1 MRHYGRSGGSVVK
14 EEKELR
20 ISPRDIPIVITLGD
34 ICLNARLAFSIME
47 AVQNGK
53 YDEIF
58 NIAEQIFN
66 HNNEIANT
74 LVNLKELCEMI
85 DKERQK
91 YN

>member
-1 MRHYGRSGGSVVK
+1 
-14 EEKELR
+14 
-20 ISPRDIPIVITLGD
+20 
-34 ICLNARLAFSIME
+34 ME
-47 AVQNGK
+47 NMMK
-53 YDEIF
+53 FF

>member
-1 MRHYGRSGGSVVK
+1 M
-14 EEKELR
+14 
-20 ISPRDIPIVITLGD
+20 D
-34 ICLNARLAFSIME
+34 

-66 HNNEIANT
+66 HNNEIAKT
-74 LVNLKELCEMI
+74 QVNLKELCEMI

>member
-1 MRHYGRSGGSVVK
+1 
-14 EEKELR
+14 
-20 ISPRDIPIVITLGD
+20 
-34 ICLNARLAFSIME
+34 ME
-47 AVQNGK
+47 NMMK
-53 YDEIF
+53 FY
-58 NIAEQIFN
+58 